1 MNLKNLPKVEL
12 HLHLDG
18 SIRPQTA
25 SELLNINIEEVEKNM
40 IAQAECNN
48 LNDYLTI
55 NDNEY
60 IICGYGG
67 LQTRFNDDM
76 VKEYNQNER

>member
-25 SELLNINIEEVEKNM
+25 SELLNINIE
-40 IAQAECNN
+40 
-48 LNDYLTI
+48 
-55 NDNEY
+55 
-60 IICGYGG
+60 
-67 LQTRFNDDM
+67 
-76 VKEYNQNER
+76 